1 MPVVMGALVT
11 LGKTLSP
18 TIGAAV
24 MSLSALFV
32 DTNALRMNKYRKR

>member
-32 DTNALRMNKYRKR
+32 DTHALRMNKY